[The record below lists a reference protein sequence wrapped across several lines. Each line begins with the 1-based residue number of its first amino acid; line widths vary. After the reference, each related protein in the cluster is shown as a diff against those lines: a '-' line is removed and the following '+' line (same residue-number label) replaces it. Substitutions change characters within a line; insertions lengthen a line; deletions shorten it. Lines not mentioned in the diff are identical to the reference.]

1 MKKVFF
7 VTIILLFSF
16 SMAYAASEISGD
28 IKTDVQDTNVT
39 TSSGFLGG
47 DQDVNVG
54 GVELQDTKMKSGSI
68 STNVKDVNVTTSSGF
83 LGGDQ
88 DVNVGGVKAK

>member
-1 MKKVFF
+1 MKKIFLL
-7 VTIILLFSF
+7 ILMLLFSF

-28 IKTDVQDTNVT
+28 ISTDVQDVNVT

-54 GVELQDTKMKSGSI
+54 GVELQNTKMKGGSI
-68 STNVKDVNVTTSSGF
+68 STKVKDVNVTTSSGF

-88 DVNVGGVKAK
+88 EVNVGGVKAK

>member
-1 MKKVFF
+1 MKKAILVA
-7 VTIILLFSF
+7 IIMLFSF
-16 SMAYAASEISGD
+16 SMAYAASEIQGNISTD
-28 IKTDVQDTNVT
+28 VEKTDVT

-47 DQDVNVG
+47 DQNVNVG
-54 GVELQDTKMKSGSI
+54 GVELQDTKMKGGSI
-68 STNVKDVNVTTSSGF
+68 STKVKDTSVTTSSGF